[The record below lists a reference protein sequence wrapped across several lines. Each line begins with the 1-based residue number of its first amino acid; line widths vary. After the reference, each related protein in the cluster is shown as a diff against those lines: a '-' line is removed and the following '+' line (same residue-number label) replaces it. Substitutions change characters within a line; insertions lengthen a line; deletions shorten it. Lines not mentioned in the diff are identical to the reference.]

1 MKYDDIYYKAISQDE
16 TSSISWGENAYQVKN
31 FYGSSPLV
39 VDSMLLM
46 EIDDNRTPLLGDFHS
61 QPLPVYS
68 QRAKEIIEQFSLKGN
83 QLFPITITHKDNK
96 FKNYFILH
104 CHHRVRAMHKERSK
118 FQKEGLMYF
127 IDSLSLDEN
136 ILDEIPE
143 EERMIFGLKEK
154 AAMILYHEKIVKA
167 LEAAEV
173 TGVRFVKVKDWN
185 VGSAFD

>member
-1 MKYDDIYYKAISQDE
+1 
-16 TSSISWGENAYQVKN
+16 
-31 FYGSSPLV
+31 
-39 VDSMLLM
+39 
-46 EIDDNRTPLLGDFHS
+46 
-61 QPLPVYS
+61 
-68 QRAKEIIEQFSLKGN
+68 
-83 QLFPITITHKDNK
+83 
-96 FKNYFILH
+96 
-104 CHHRVRAMHKERSK
+104 
-118 FQKEGLMYF
+118 MYF